1 MVLRKE
7 PETARAAS
15 CENVV
20 RDMINLNIEQQQE
33 IATLVFNQPSAMST
47 EVWLFAEQWEVFDAT
62 IRRMAADGTLPND
75 FRYAMAPVYTLSQEA
90 GGIMASEGWKNALR
104 RWEIREEFATAMAAT
119 LPLAMSG
126 TKELKA
132 STTQVV
138 TKNVNPGSLISR
150 QNSNEMSGSQVKRI
164 AKDMKANGYKVDK
177 PVDVVL

>member
-33 IATLVFNQPSAMST
+33 IATLCSINPQQCQQKYGYLV
-47 EVWLFAEQWEVFDAT
+47 EQWEVFDAT

-90 GGIMASEGWKNALR
+90 GGIKASEGWKKRFEAWESGRNSQR
-104 RWEIREEFATAMAAT
+104 RW
-119 LPLAMSG
+119 
-126 TKELKA
+126 
-132 STTQVV
+132 
-138 TKNVNPGSLISR
+138 R
-150 QNSNEMSGSQVKRI
+150 QLSH
-164 AKDMKANGYKVDK
+164 
-177 PVDVVL
+177 

>member
-1 MVLRKE
+1 M
-7 PETARAAS
+7 
-15 CENVV
+15 
-20 RDMINLNIEQQQE
+20 
-33 IATLVFNQPSAMST
+33 
-47 EVWLFAEQWEVFDAT
+47 FDAT

-90 GGIMASEGWKNALR
+90 GGIKASEGWKKRFEAMG
-104 RWEIREEFATAMAAT
+104 IREEFATAMAAT

-126 TKELKA
+126 TKGAKA

-177 PVDVVL
+177 PVDVAIVNGKMIIIDGHHRAEVARKAGIKDIPVRVHPVTKVQGDQLLREAQPQLLPMG